1 MPHRF
6 LFTVKRQHFSFA
18 NEALEVVVDVDDV
31 GRNGG
36 SGEEEVACFEGEKLA
51 DVGNEVVD
59 VVAHVARIARL
70 QGRVVARKCE
80 GEVVN
85 GFEFVQRNPCAYG
98 STAIKALA
106 QVPGLAGLL

>member
-1 MPHRF
+1 M
-6 LFTVKRQHFSFA
+6 
-18 NEALEVVVDVDDV
+18 VVDVDDV

-80 GEVVN
+80 VEVVN
-85 GFEFVQRNPCAYG
+85 GFELVQRNPCAYG
-98 STAIKALA
+98 RTTIKPNA
-106 QVPGLAGLL
+106 QVPGLTGLL